1 MEYLFEVSWEV
12 CNKVGGIHTVI
23 TTKIAESLENY
34 GDGYIALGPDLGQSV
49 EFEETNEPFF
59 DHIRPALEQTKLPCR
74 MGRWKVAGS
83 PKVILVGGFKEKY
96 DVEKL
101 LHSYWEEFGV
111 DSHEAAWDYIEPV
124 LFSTACGEVI
134 ESIVK
139 TALKPNDQAVAHF
152 HEWMCGAGIL
162 HLKKN
167 LPRVGTVFSTHATM
181 LGRAI
186 AHTNSN
192 YYNEIETDRNIADKA
207 HLYGVQ
213 SKHSMETASAKKS
226 DCFTTVSEITAREA
240 FKVLGA
246 NPDLVVYNGMDV
258 KTPLVRD
265 EAKLKA
271 RKSQILELCSEFLEE
286 KLPEDTLI
294 WVSSG
299 RYEFKNKGYDI
310 TLEALSRLR
319 AQMQGKCPPILML
332 FLVAADQQKLS
343 NYTLPKS
350 SDPNYREVAISPVW
364 NKNHDAIINATKHF
378 ELDERNNP
386 INVVFSALY
395 LDGRDGIFNI
405 SYEDILEVCDLSLF
419 PSAYEPWGYTP
430 LEAAVNGVP
439 TITSDLAGFG
449 YWVQINDHDWSSL
462 VKVLHRKNKTHDET
476 IQALANMMQEFCT
489 VKADRNKIIAQ
500 TNELRKEI
508 DWSKIYNGYKT
519 AYDIAIGKAFERE
532 LVNKTMQGEN
542 PFAGCRC
549 HIQAGRPA
557 LRCFAFESNLPDR
570 ISALNNIAY
579 NLWWTW
585 NEDAQD
591 LFRSLNPDLW
601 EHFEHNPIKLI
612 KSIPY
617 TDFEELQNNP
627 AFLTKLDSVHNR
639 FKDYMGEL
647 SLNTLVDVDRPVIA
661 YLSMEFGI
669 HESLPIYSGGLGILA
684 GDHLKAAS
692 DMNQNMIGIGLYY
705 QNGYFV
711 QEINHD
717 GYQVEHY
724 PQNDWRNLPVQML
737 LNQAGEPV
745 KIPVEYPD
753 RIVWT
758 RVLVANV
765 GRVPL
770 FLFDTDIDGNSPE
783 DRTISSKLYVGDREA
798 RIRQEILIGIA
809 GVRLLKDVLG
819 LDPAVYHLNEGHCAF
834 ISAEL
839 LRRYMLQGFSFE
851 SAVKAI
857 QNHTV
862 FTTHTPVPAGNEAF
876 PIDSVQKML
885 TRFFEYMNV
894 SIHKFL
900 DLGRNINNYSEFSM
914 TVLALRVSRKANAVS
929 LLHGDVSEDMWK
941 AVFPSD
947 QDRYFNYVT
956 NGVHMPTWLAP
967 GMKSLCREGHE
978 INFEKIKAVSQE
990 TLWQKHQEDK
1000 QVLISFLK
1008 EQIKKEYLRKGFD
1021 IKHVK
1026 SMIEPLNEN
1035 TLLIGFA
1042 RRFASYKRANL
1053 LFRNP
1058 ERLLK
1063 IINDTNRPIVFVF
1076 AGKAHPA
1083 DGIGKGLIQE
1093 IFNYSRDPRFLGKI
1107 LIIENYNMSSGRLL
1121 TGGTDVWL
1129 NNPIMLKE
1137 ACGTSGM
1144 KAAASGSLNLSI
1156 PDGWWHEGYK
1166 PELGWSIK
1174 PADNLEDYEAMCN
1187 QESESLYDLLEKEVI
1202 PLYYQKENGQYSQAW
1217 VEKMRASILSVGQ
1230 DFSARRMLDDYS
1242 LKLYFPVIKRGVLT
1256 TAN

>member
-34 GDGYIALGPDLGQSV
+34 GDGYIALGPDLGQNA
-49 EFEETNEPFF
+49 EFEETKEPFF
-59 DHIRPALEQTKLPCR
+59 DSIRPALVHANISCR
-74 MGRWKVAGS
+74 MGRWKVPGS
-83 PKVILVGGFKEKY
+83 PKVILVGGFKERFN
-96 DVEKL
+96 VEQL
-101 LHSYWEEFGV
+101 LHTYWQEYGV
-111 DSHEAAWDYIEPV
+111 DSHEAAWDYLEPV
-124 LFSTACGEVI
+124 LFSSACGEVI
-134 ESIVK
+134 ETIVK
-139 TALKPNDQAVAHF
+139 STLKPNDQAVAHF

-162 HLKKN
+162 YLKKN

-186 AHTNSN
+186 AHTNSE
-192 YYNEIETDRNIADKA
+192 YYNQIETDRNIADKA
-207 HLYGVQ
+207 HNYGVQ
-213 SKHSMETASAKKS
+213 SKHSMETASARRA

-240 FKVLGA
+240 FKILGT

-271 RKSQILELCSEFLEE
+271 RKTQVLKLCSDFLGET
-286 KLPEDTLI
+286 LPEETLI

-310 TLEALSRLR
+310 TIEALSRLK
-319 AQMQGKCPPILML
+319 AQLGEKCPPILML
-332 FLVAADQQKLS
+332 FLVAADQSKLS
-343 NYTLPKS
+343 NYQLPRS
-350 SDPNYREVAISPVW
+350 ADPNYREIAISPVW
-364 NKNHDAIINATKHF
+364 NKEHDSIINASKHF
-378 ELDERNNP
+378 GLDQKNSP
-386 INVVFSALY
+386 VSVVFSSLY
-395 LDGRDGIFNI
+395 LDGHDGIFNI
-405 SYEDILEVCDLSLF
+405 KYEDILEVCDLSLF

-449 YWVQINDHDWSSL
+449 YWVQVCDNDWSSL
-462 VKVLHRKNKTHDET
+462 VKVLNRKNKSHDEI
-476 IQALANMMQEFCT
+476 IQTLANMMQEFCT
-489 VKADRNKIIAQ
+489 TKANKNKILQQ
-500 TNELRKEI
+500 TNDLRKNI
-508 DWSKIYNGYKT
+508 DWSKIYVGYKT

-532 LVNKTMQGEN
+532 LMSKTVESEN
-542 PFAGCRC
+542 PFAGSRC
-549 HIQAGRPA
+549 HVQPGRPA
-557 LRCFAFESNLPDR
+557 LRCFALESNLPER

-601 EHFEHNPIKLI
+601 EFFEHNPIKLI

-617 TDFEELQNNP
+617 DDFEELKANP
-627 AFLTKLDSVHNR
+627 AFLAKLDKVYDK
-639 FKDYMGEL
+639 FKDYMGEH
-647 SLNTLVDVDRPVIA
+647 SMNALVDVDRPVIA

-669 HESLPIYSGGLGILA
+669 HEALPIYSGGLGILA

-692 DMNQNMIGIGLYY
+692 DMNQNMVGIGLYY

-724 PQNDWRNLPVQML
+724 PENDWRDLSLQIL

-745 KIPVEYPD
+745 KIPVEYPE
-753 RIVWT
+753 RVVWT
-758 RVLVANV
+758 RVLVANI

-783 DRTISSKLYVGDREA
+783 DRTISSRLYVGDREA
-798 RIRQEILIGIA
+798 RIKQEILIGIA
-809 GVRLLKDVLG
+809 SVRLLKDVLG

-834 ISAEL
+834 MSAEM

-876 PIDSVQKML
+876 AIDSVQRMFS
-885 TRFFEYMNV
+885 RFFEHMHV
-894 SIHKFL
+894 SINKFL

-914 TVLALRVSRKANAVS
+914 TVLALRISRKANAVS
-929 LLHGDVSEDMWK
+929 QLHGDVSIDMWK
-941 AVFPSD
+941 PVMPLD

-967 GMKSLCREGHE
+967 GIKSLCREGHE
-978 INFEKIKAVSQE
+978 IHFDKIQSVSQE
-990 TLWQKHQEDK
+990 TIWQKHQEDK
-1000 QVLISFLK
+1000 QVLIGFLK
-1008 EQIKKEYLRKGFD
+1008 EQVKKEYLRKGFD
-1021 IKHVK
+1021 IKQVK
-1026 SMIEPLNEN
+1026 SMIEILNEN

-1053 LFRNP
+1053 LFRDP

-1063 IINDTNRPIVFVF
+1063 IINDTKRPIVFVF

-1083 DGIGKGLIQE
+1083 DGIGKGIIQE
-1093 IFNYSRDPRFLGKI
+1093 IFNYSREERFLGKI
-1107 LIIENYNMSSGRLL
+1107 LIIENYNMNLGRLL
-1121 TGGTDVWL
+1121 TGGSDVWL
-1129 NNPIMLKE
+1129 NNPIMYKE

-1166 PELGWSIK
+1166 AELGWSIK

-1187 QESESLYDLLEKEVI
+1187 QESEALYDLLEQQVI
-1202 PLYYQKENGQYSQAW
+1202 PLYYAKENGVYSQAW
-1217 VEKMRASILSVGQ
+1217 VEMMRSSILNTGK

-1242 LKLYFPVIKRGVLT
+1242 MKMYFPVIKRSVMAT
-1256 TAN
+1256 S